1 MAVDDSCMLGWDC
14 MPDVDYSWVDLGE
27 GEETLLHQKIDPN
40 YPANWIVCSQ
50 AVVLVAAGL

>member
-1 MAVDDSCMLGWDC
+1 MLGWDC